1 MSDRDLYAD
10 LSHFREPETVGVGAG
25 DTSILFGVLLCC
37 FTFATVFVSLGWGL
51 PG

>member
-1 MSDRDLYAD
+1 MLTFQQPD

-51 PG
+51 PS